1 MDDTLS
7 MAMIEQAQQLPHYS
21 SCGCLIKVMLPFQ
34 YIGQGL
40 PLPILNDHIEFMITF
55 EELINFRDGKMI
67 YHLQLMNLFLE
78 HNSLMT
84 SNLVF
89 IDNVDGSCESWFLM
103 NGLSELI
110 KFILFQTRRQH
121 VVLLLNAAFNLLY
134 EVGLL
139 KLNCIF
145 LAIPHHIRCALFSYI
160 LCCFWPHICSKGIE
174 I

>member
-89 IDNVDGSCESWFLM
+89 IDNVDGSCES
-103 NGLSELI
+103 
-110 KFILFQTRRQH
+110 
-121 VVLLLNAAFNLLY
+121 
-134 EVGLL
+134 
-139 KLNCIF
+139 
-145 LAIPHHIRCALFSYI
+145 
-160 LCCFWPHICSKGIE
+160 
-174 I
+174 